1 VKRNFLLAVALAV
14 LAAPALWAKIDR
26 VDLRVEG
33 MT

>member
-1 VKRNFLLAVALAV
+1 MRRNLLLAAALV
-14 LAAPALWAKIDR
+14 ILAAPALWAKIDR